1 LPRSFLEEKRGIALL
16 FCEEKPTTARTSQAI
31 ALILLTQNN
40 RTSEVEVSETVESK
54 QQRLDKLKAQQRALL
69 DRAKA
74 VELRIRRAESAD
86 KSKRRKQDDR
96 TKLLV
101 GVALLEAAQK
111 NAHLRT
117 MLRDA
122 VRVLKPADRT
132 FLTEQSALWAEFEA
146 LGQEAKPQAAAPTVK
161 TDTQP

>member
-1 LPRSFLEEKRGIALL
+1 M
-16 FCEEKPTTARTSQAI
+16 
-31 ALILLTQNN
+31 
-40 RTSEVEVSETVESK
+40 SETVESK

-69 DRAKA
+69 ERAKA
-74 VELRIRRAESAD
+74 VEQRIRRAESAE

-111 NAHLRT
+111 NTHLRT
-117 MLRDA
+117 MLREA
-122 VRVLKPADRT
+122 IRVLKPADRT

-146 LGQEAKPQAAAPTVK
+146 QGKEEKPVPP
-161 TDTQP
+161 QPRFSGMENPNDRPVRTSQDEIADHVTRAVQRINSMDKKP

>member
-1 LPRSFLEEKRGIALL
+1 M
-16 FCEEKPTTARTSQAI
+16 
-31 ALILLTQNN
+31 
-40 RTSEVEVSETVESK
+40 SETVENK

-69 DRAKA
+69 ERAKA
-74 VELRIRRAESAD
+74 VEQRIRRAESAE

-122 VRVLKPADRT
+122 IRVLKPTDRT

-146 LGQEAKPQAAAPTVK
+146 LGQADRAVSPRPDTKTEPQP
-161 TDTQP
+161 

>member
-1 LPRSFLEEKRGIALL
+1 M
-16 FCEEKPTTARTSQAI
+16 T
-31 ALILLTQNN
+31 
-40 RTSEVEVSETVESK
+40 ETVESK

-74 VELRIRRAESAD
+74 VELRIKRAESVD

-146 LGQEAKPQAAAPTVK
+146 LGQEAKPVQPPPRFVGMESPNDQPVRTSQDDIAAHVDRGLERLRNMDKKP
-161 TDTQP
+161 